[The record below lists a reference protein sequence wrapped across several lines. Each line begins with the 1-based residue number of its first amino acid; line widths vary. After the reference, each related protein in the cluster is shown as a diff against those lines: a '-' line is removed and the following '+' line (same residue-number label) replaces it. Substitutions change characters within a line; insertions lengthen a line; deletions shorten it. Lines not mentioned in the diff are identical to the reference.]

1 MANLTDGK
9 SIAEE
14 LEYKKRSVYDKYPN
28 EKLTAMDYCVG
39 YAEFLDEC
47 KTERE
52 ATDYAVTMAEKN
64 GFTEYTFGQ
73 KVEKGGKYY
82 YNNRGK
88 NLFLFVIG
96 KNGIDNGVSIGAAHV
111 DSPRIDIKACPLYEA
126 DGMAFFKTHY
136 YGGIKKYQWT
146 AVPLALHGVVI
157 KKNGQKVNV
166 KIGEND
172 TDPVFYINDILPHLG
187 QEQYK
192 KSLGE
197 AIDGETLNV
206 LVGSEPYPDTEVSNR
221 IKLNVLDILNKA
233 YGIDEE
239 DFLSAELT
247 AVPAMKC
254 RDIGF
259 DRSMMAAYGH
269 DDRVCAYP
277 LLTAL
282 FELEAPERT
291 AMVILADKEETG
303 SNGNTGLKTWIMCDL
318 IADLCQ
324 TLGANERA
332 VRANSMCLS
341 ADVAAAYDP
350 NFAYAYEKNNSAIIN
365 SGIAICKFTGSRGK
379 SDTNDANAEYV
390 GKIRAIFDEADVAW
404 QSCEMGK
411 VDQGG
416 GGTVAKFISEKN
428 IDTLDVGVAV
438 ISMHAPYELV
448 AKNDVYNMHKG
459 SLAFFNYK
467 GR

>member
-1 MANLTDGK
+1 MSEIKDGK
-9 SIAEE
+9 SVADE
-14 LEYKKRSVYDKYPN
+14 LEYKKKSSYDRFPEDTKKAQ
-28 EKLTAMDYCVG
+28 EYCVG
-39 YAEFLDEC
+39 YAKFLDEC

-52 ATDYAVTMAEKN
+52 ATDYAIAMAKEN
-64 GFTEYTFGQ
+64 GFAEFYFGM
-73 KVEKGGKYY
+73 KVVNGGKYY

-96 KNGIDNGVSIGAAHV
+96 KNGVENGISIGAAHV
-111 DSPRIDIKACPLYEA
+111 DAPRIDIKACPLYES

-157 KKNGQKVNV
+157 KRNGQTVNIKV
-166 KIGEND
+166 GED
-172 TDPVFYINDILPHLG
+172 ESDPVFYINDILPHLG
-187 QEQYK
+187 ADQYK

-197 AIDGETLNV
+197 AIDGESLNV

-221 IKLNVLDILNKA
+221 IKLNVLDILNKK

-254 RDIGF
+254 RDVGF
-259 DRSMMAAYGH
+259 DRSMMASYGH
-269 DDRVCAYP
+269 DDRVCSYP

-282 FELEAPERT
+282 FELDTPERT

-303 SNGNTGLKTWIMCDL
+303 SNGNTGLQTVVMTDI
-318 IADLCQ
+318 IADICQ
-324 TLGANERA
+324 SLGANERA
-332 VRANSMCLS
+332 VRAKSMCLS

-350 NFAYAYEKNNSAIIN
+350 NFAYAYEKANSAIIN

-390 GKIRAIFDEADVAW
+390 GKIRRIFDNANVVW
-404 QSCEMGK
+404 QMCEMGK

-416 GGTVAKFISEKN
+416 GGTVAKYVSKQN
-428 IDTLDVGVAV
+428 IDTIDVGVAV

-459 SLAFFNYK
+459 ALAFFDYK
-467 GR
+467 D